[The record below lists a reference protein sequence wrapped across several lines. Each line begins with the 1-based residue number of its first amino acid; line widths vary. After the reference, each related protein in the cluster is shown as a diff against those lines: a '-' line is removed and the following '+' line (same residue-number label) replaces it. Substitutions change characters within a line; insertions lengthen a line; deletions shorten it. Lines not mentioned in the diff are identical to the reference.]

1 MLIRLLSHERAH
13 AVNGAR
19 GRARPPM
26 GPPWLPFLLLASLL
40 LVDPAVGCL
49 GVPLLKAPSRDGSP
63 VDDFARS
70 SLERPV
76 NGVA

>member
-1 MLIRLLSHERAH
+1 
-13 AVNGAR
+13 
-19 GRARPPM
+19 M